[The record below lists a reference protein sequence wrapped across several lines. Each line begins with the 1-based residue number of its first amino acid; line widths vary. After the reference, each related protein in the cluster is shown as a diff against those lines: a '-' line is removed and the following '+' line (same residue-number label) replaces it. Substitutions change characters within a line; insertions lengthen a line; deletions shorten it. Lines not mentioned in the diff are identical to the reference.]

1 MFIVSPK
8 WIYLSNKKI
17 ELNKSLL
24 IDRSI
29 IVDILADNK
38 INKTYQK
45 IPRIHYKSHLMVP
58 TFSESYINID
68 DCDTQLKYTRK
79 IISLFHNGV
88 TRVQVVASDYQ
99 KVLKYTSLIN
109 ISVSNK
115 ITLDSSKCTY
125 SDIKDMLKTIDFYK
139 SDTSRVFS
147 INLLN
152 IINFKKD
159 ILIKISSICNELNLS
174 IDIHLNEINNLS
186 DNEINK
192 LFNFWE
198 EINLLNNCA
207 VHDFLISKKLIQ
219 SYISKYKNLVYIKY
233 SELMNIENIKL
244 LLSLKPNGN
253 KYVLISD
260 VENTYKLYDVLKVI
274 NLFSKDRI
282 AFDDKKILNSV
293 TSNASD
299 FFSEPS
305 SSGIIEKNSL
315 ASFNI
320 FDINSKRLLWEDEN
334 YPTLTDLDNESL
346 TAVWSSGECVNIK
359 HDKK

>member
-8 WIYLSNKKI
+8 WIYLSNKKVD
-17 ELNKSLL
+17 LDKSLL

-29 IVDILADNK
+29 IVDILADDK
-38 INKTYQK
+38 INKTHQK
-45 IPRIHYKSHLMVP
+45 IPRIHYKNHLMVP
-58 TFSESYINID
+58 TFSESCINID

-139 SDTSRVFS
+139 SDTSRIFS

-152 IINFKKD
+152 IINFEKD
-159 ILIKISSICNELNLS
+159 FIVKISSICNELNLS

-186 DNEINK
+186 DNEIKK
-192 LFNFWE
+192 LFKFWE
-198 EINLLNNCA
+198 EINLLNNCV
-207 VHDFLISKKLIQ
+207 VHDFLTSKKLIQ
-219 SYISKYKNLVYIKY
+219 SYISKYKILICVKY

-260 VENTYKLYDVLKVI
+260 LENTYKFYDILKVI
-274 NLFSKDRI
+274 NLFSKNGF

-293 TSNASD
+293 TSNTSD
-299 FFSEPS
+299 FFAETS

-320 FDINSKRLLWEDEN
+320 FDINTKRLLWKDE
-334 YPTLTDLDNESL
+334 YHPTLTDLDNESL

-359 HDKK
+359 HD